1 MQSRKE
7 LAAII
12 GAFVYSG
19 VVLNLLTEL
28 KTILANW
35 AYTAIVVSVVV
46 LIISAS
52 FRIGFEDLIER
63 LWANI
68 KRRRALRKEREL
80 VRDWMRNWGEL
91 ADLVEEVSDIDGE
104 PSGEDQ
110 MEFSRLRFWFIHNRA
125 KVLPLWQTFDRH
137 RTVQAHEDYDSIAA
151 KDVLH
156 DHWEDPF
163 SCFYDIYSISK
174 LKRYINRHY
183 GDFDE
188 VRWVLSKLT
197 ELAIEFVSWHRSRY
211 V

>member
-80 VRDWMRNWGEL
+80 VRDWMRNW
-91 ADLVEEVSDIDGE
+91 VN
-104 PSGEDQ
+104 
-110 MEFSRLRFWFIHNRA
+110 LRI
-125 KVLPLWQTFDRH
+125 
-137 RTVQAHEDYDSIAA
+137 
-151 KDVLH
+151 
-156 DHWEDPF
+156 
-163 SCFYDIYSISK
+163 
-174 LKRYINRHY
+174 
-183 GDFDE
+183 
-188 VRWVLSKLT
+188 
-197 ELAIEFVSWHRSRY
+197 
-211 V
+211 